1 MNNLKQHTFKRQF
14 VEVIS
19 FAVAL
24 SLMASR
30 ADAYIDP
37 ATGLVVWQAIFAAV
51 GGILMFVRNPIKFI
65 KKIFD
70 RIRNRKNSK

>member
-1 MNNLKQHTFKRQF
+1 MKNLKQFFVNRQF
-14 VEVIS
+14 VEVIL
-19 FAVAL
+19 FAGAL

-37 ATGLVVWQAIFAAV
+37 ATGLVVWQAIFAAI

-65 KKIFD
+65 KNIFD